1 METFSNEEKIAVILG
16 RMFGAYGVAK
26 DVDRQLIY
34 TEVLSEFP
42 ADVVNIACNKLLLE
56 SKFVPSVAE
65 VVSAIE
71 SLLGTADDSQRIR
84 TWDEAWGE
92 IEKEMKRTAGNGYKP
107 HFSRPE
113 IERAAYNFGWNA
125 LCCTLAKDMP
135 IVRAQ
140 LRRMYDDACKGCKE
154 QSHNKYLLEKK
165 GNGCIG
171 YIDKLHDGGLLPI
184 GKVMKEARV

>member
-1 METFSNEEKIAVILG
+1 MENFSNEEKIAVIIG
-16 RMFGAYGVAK
+16 RLFGAYGTAT

-34 TEVLSEFP
+34 TETLSEFP
-42 ADVVNIACNKLLLE
+42 ADVVKVACDKLLLE
-56 SKFVPSVAE
+56 NKFLPSIAE
-65 VVSAIE
+65 VVAAIE
-71 SLLGTADDSQRIR
+71 SLLGTADENQRIR

-92 IEKEMKRTAGNGYKP
+92 IEREMKRTAGNGYKP

-125 LCCTLAKDMP
+125 LCCSLAKDMP
-135 IVRAQ
+135 TVRAQ
-140 LRRMYDDACKGCKE
+140 VRRMYEDACKGCKE

-184 GKVMKEARV
+184 GKVMKEVKA